1 MELKNW
7 HIKYDFNY
15 MSMCMEKT
23 KKCSKMAIIIISDGI
38 ISDFFLFLNSIV
50 LYMPISDN
58 TPDIKTLRLLI
69 FSTISENDKNNINLT
84 D

>member
-1 MELKNW
+1 
-7 HIKYDFNY
+7 
-15 MSMCMEKT
+15 
-23 KKCSKMAIIIISDGI
+23 MAIIIISDGI

>member
-1 MELKNW
+1 
-7 HIKYDFNY
+7 
-15 MSMCMEKT
+15 
-23 KKCSKMAIIIISDGI
+23 MAIIIISDGI
-38 ISDFFLFLNSIV
+38 ISDFFLLFLNSIV